1 MSVDMSYKIE
11 SRDMSEELQVTR
23 GSSNVFA
30 DLGFKDADQHLLKA
44 RLAMAIA
51 TLIKQQGL
59 SQIAAS
65 DRVGISQP
73 DISKLLRGRVL
84 GFSLE
89 RLFDIAC
96 ALGTDVEIK
105 LKPASTN
112 RDGHLLLRVA

>member
-1 MSVDMSYKIE
+1 MSDKIERIDMS
-11 SRDMSEELQVTR
+11 DDLQVLR
-23 GSSNVFA
+23 SGGNVFA
-30 DLGFKDADQHLLKA
+30 DLGFADADQHLFKA

-51 TLIKQQGL
+51 TRIQEQEL
-59 SQIAAS
+59 SQTEAAN
-65 DRVGISQP
+65 RVGISQP

-89 RLFDIAC
+89 RLLDIAR

-105 LKPASTN
+105 LKPASTG

>member
-65 DRVGISQP
+65 DRVGIS
-73 DISKLLRGRVL
+73 
-84 GFSLE
+84 LE